1 MNQKSIG
8 DRLQQAWMNNLL
20 IAVNVLVFAVGMAGT
35 GRWRDPGSLYRAGAL
50 YAPLLLKDYQVQPVW
65 PQVLQQLR
73 QVFEDQKT
81 SRN

>member
-35 GRWRDPGSLYRAGAL
+35 GR
-50 YAPLLLKDYQVQPVW
+50 
-65 PQVLQQLR
+65 
-73 QVFEDQKT
+73 
-81 SRN
+81 